1 MTVPTPIGT
10 PPPRSGVPKHV
21 NIDGVMKVFEGLARA
36 FVSEGTSAVFG
47 MMGDGN
53 MYWMEALHDLGVKL
67 LEVRHEGAGLGMADG
82 WARVTYEPGVCTAT
96 CGPGVTQLATALVTA
111 ARAQSPLVAFVGES
125 PTTDAEYIQRF
136 DQSRFAEAC
145 EAGFVRVLSPDTA
158 FEAVRTAFYRAK
170 VESRPIL
177 LSAPMDTQQLP
188 MEDDEEYIPSKS
200 LLNADPIVPNPAALE
215 RAAQII
221 TSSSKPLVIVG
232 RGAVWSGA
240 GDAVVKLAERI
251 GALLATSLMAKNWLS
266 DYEFYTGISGFY
278 GTRAAMELFQEA
290 DCVIGIGA
298 SLNRY
303 TTEHGYL
310 YPNARYVQID
320 NQPHVMMGG
329 GRAADCYVRA
339 DARLGVDALESL
351 LAAQSFTATGYRTPE
366 VKQRLANQFA
376 DTAEFPVEA
385 DRIDPR
391 EVCLT
396 LDEALPAEVQLV
408 MGSGASTGF
417 TTMLFNRPGRRVV
430 AGHFFGCI
438 GQMLPAAMG
447 AVVATGEQPTVLVD
461 GDASTMMHLA
471 ELETAVRYD
480 MPLLVTV
487 LNDQALGSEY
497 HKMKAHNR
505 QSELATITTPDLG
518 AVARSFGGRG
528 CLATTVEDVREASRQ
543 WLADKGVMVIDARIS
558 RNVITIPYRRLHYGR
573 DD

>member
-1 MTVPTPIGT
+1 
-10 PPPRSGVPKHV
+10 
-21 NIDGVMKVFEGLARA
+21 MKVFEGLAKA
-36 FVSEGTSAVFG
+36 FVAEGTSAVFG

-53 MYWMEALHDLGVKL
+53 MYWMEALHDLGVQL

-82 WARVTYEPGVCTAT
+82 WARVTFAPGVCTAT

-125 PTTDAEYIQRF
+125 PTNDPEYIQRF

-145 EAGFVRVLSPDTA
+145 EAGFVRVLSPDHAYT
-158 FEAVRTAFYRAK
+158 AVRTAFYQAK
-170 VESRPIL
+170 LESRPIM
-177 LSAPMDTQQLP
+177 LSAPMDTQQQN
-188 MEDDEEYIPSKS
+188 MDDDEEYVPSTS
-200 LLNADPIVPNPAALE
+200 LLSQDPIYPNPASLQ
-215 RAAQII
+215 RAADII
-221 TSSSKPLVIVG
+221 SGARRPLLVVG
-232 RGAVWSGA
+232 RGAMRAGA
-240 GDAVVKLAERI
+240 GDAILKLAERI
-251 GALLATSLMAKNWLS
+251 GALISTTLMAKGWLAG
-266 DYEFYTGISGFY
+266 DPFYAGISGFY

-310 YPNARYVQID
+310 YPNARYIHID
-320 NQPHVMMGG
+320 NKPHVLMGG
-329 GRAADCYVRA
+329 GRSADCYVQA
-339 DARLGVDALESL
+339 DARLGASELESL
-351 LAAQSFTATGYRTPE
+351 LTSRGFSNTGYRTAD
-366 VKQRLANQFA
+366 VSQKLVNHHV

-385 DRIDPR
+385 DRVDPR

-396 LDEALPAEVQLV
+396 LDRTLPTQVQLV

-417 TTMLFNRPGRRVV
+417 TTMLFNEPGRRVV

-447 AVVATGEQPTVLVD
+447 TVVATGNQPTVLVD

-497 HKMKAHNR
+497 HKMKAHDR
-505 QSELATITTPDLG
+505 QADLATIPTPDLG

-528 CLATTVEDVREASRQ
+528 CLATRVSDVEDAARD
-543 WLADKGVMVIDARIS
+543 WLANKGVMVIDARIS
-558 RNVITIPYRRLHYGR
+558 RNVITVPYRRLHYGR